1 MWLLKAKGLG
11 FRVSG
16 LLDVGP
22 PSRHPHRRVPW
33 APEVSQTS
41 LHACVRGWVR
51 GCVCARAR
59 AYTHD
64 AKAQARGRGRCTW
77 CLCRH
82 SRIAQLDGRPACPSP
97 RATRVSVLFWFW
109 FWFWFLVVL
118 RLPCEQFLLQ
128 RGPSASI
135 KISPAAAMVGP
146 RPGKAGTA
154 QRRHCPRSRQRSLP
168 RLFLSHGTITAEART
183 CFAASRSS
191 CNCCR

>member
-1 MWLLKAKGLG
+1 MFKAKGSG
-11 FRVSG
+11 FRVSC

-41 LHACVRGWVR
+41 LHACVRGWVG
-51 GCVCARAR
+51 GCVCARVHALTHMLQMRRRVGAQDVPGVSAVIPGLPSLMAAR
-59 AYTHD
+59 LA
-64 AKAQARGRGRCTW
+64 
-77 CLCRH
+77 LRH
-82 SRIAQLDGRPACPSP
+82 VP
-97 RATRVSVLFWFW
+97 TRVSVLFWFW
-109 FWFWFLVVL
+109 YWFLVVL

-168 RLFLSHGTITAEART
+168 RLFLSHGTITAETRT

>member
-1 MWLLKAKGLG
+1 MLKAKGLG

-22 PSRHPHRRVPW
+22 PSRHPHRRVPR

-51 GCVCARAR
+51 GCVSVRAHALTHMMQRRRRVGAEDVPGVSAVIPGLPSLMAARLA
-59 AYTHD
+59 
-64 AKAQARGRGRCTW
+64 
-77 CLCRH
+77 LRH
-82 SRIAQLDGRPACPSP
+82 VQPE
-97 RATRVSVLFWFW
+97 SVFWFW